1 MADAQQKTEKANQ
14 AKADLYKCIAVPTPP
29 NCPKSAQ
36 DLEVMNG
43 QAEESEKE
51 AIKAMREAYK
61 SGMKATGV
69 LTGGVPKNQSINKS
83 DAMID
88 FHSEKIKKMLH
99 AAILLLSTV
108 LFISGCIHLIE
119 FKSKNRNIHEHSI
132 ININNYEIYI
142 PDFCKLSYLNYDD
155 DLGFATMLCK
165 SGVDNELNALSLLDL
180 RRNKEKESIVTKT
193 MTQKR
198 NINSHEC
205 GIILYPKLSCYLME
219 MGVLISS
226 DNIFVLEEFTKYQYE
241 AGNSQRQD

>member
-1 MADAQQKTEKANQ
+1 MLT
-14 AKADLYKCIAVPTPP
+14 PT

-36 DLEVMNG
+36 DFKVMNS

-51 AIKAMREAYK
+51 AIKTMREAYK
-61 SGMKATGV
+61 SGMNATGA
-69 LTGGVPKNQSINKS
+69 LIGEAQKNQSINKS

-88 FHSEKIKKMLH
+88 FHSEKIKRILH
-99 AAILLLSTV
+99 AAILLLSTMF
-108 LFISGCIHLIE
+108 FISGCIQLIE
-119 FKSKNRNIHEHSI
+119 LKSKNNNIHEYSI
-132 ININNYEIYI
+132 VNINNYEIYI

-165 SGVDNELNALSLLDL
+165 SEVDNELNALSLLDL

-205 GIILYPKLSCYLME
+205 GIILYPKLSCCLME

-241 AGNSQRQD
+241 AGNSQWQD

>member
-1 MADAQQKTEKANQ
+1 MADAQQEMEKANQ
-14 AKADLYKCIAVPTPP
+14 AKADLYKYIAVPTPP

-43 QAEESEKE
+43 QAEESERK
-51 AIKAMREAYK
+51 AIKAMREAYR
-61 SGMKATGV
+61 SGMKVSGM
-69 LTGGVPKNQSINKS
+69 LTGGAPKNQSINKS

-88 FHSEKIKKMLH
+88 FHSEKIKKMLR
-99 AAILLLSTV
+99 AAILLLLTV
-108 LFISGCIHLIE
+108 FFISGCIQLIGFE
-119 FKSKNRNIHEHSI
+119 SKNRNIHEHSI
-132 ININNYEIYI
+132 ININNHEIHI

-165 SGVDNELNALSLLDL
+165 SEVDNELNALSLLDL
-180 RRNKEKESIVTKT
+180 RRNKEKESIVTKS
-193 MTQKR
+193 MTQRR

-226 DNIFVLEEFTKYQYE
+226 DNVFVLEEFTKYQYE
-241 AGNSQRQD
+241 VGNSQRQD

>member
-1 MADAQQKTEKANQ
+1 M
-14 AKADLYKCIAVPTPP
+14 
-29 NCPKSAQ
+29 
-36 DLEVMNG
+36 
-43 QAEESEKE
+43 
-51 AIKAMREAYK
+51 
-61 SGMKATGV
+61 
-69 LTGGVPKNQSINKS
+69 KNQSINKS
-83 DAMID
+83 AAMINL
-88 FHSEKIKKMLH
+88 HSKKIKKILH
-99 AAILLLSTV
+99 AAILLLSTMF
-108 LFISGCIHLIE
+108 FISGCIQLIE
-119 FKSKNRNIHEHSI
+119 FKSKNNNIHEHSI
-132 ININNYEIYI
+132 VNINNYEIYI

-165 SGVDNELNALSLLDL
+165 SEVDNELNALSLLDL